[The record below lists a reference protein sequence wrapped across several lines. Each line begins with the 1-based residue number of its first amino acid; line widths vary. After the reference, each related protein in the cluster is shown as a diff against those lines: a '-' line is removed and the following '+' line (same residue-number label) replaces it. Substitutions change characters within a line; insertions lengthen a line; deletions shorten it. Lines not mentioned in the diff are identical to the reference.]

1 MVTRTRHRL
10 TVEEFLALPPQKP
23 NVELIHGEAVPKI
36 MGDRK
41 HMRLQRELAFAL
53 TLYIRT
59 HGGDGGPEGR
69 TGTYGD
75 PGDPL
80 IYLPDIAWWAPGRDG
95 GPDGLMLPPTLAIEI
110 RSPEETMAAQR
121 RKCRDYRAGG
131 VDVCWLIDPVNR
143 RAEVFEGDRDAE
155 VLPRDGALES
165 AFLPGFRLALVDLFA
180 VLDA

>member
-23 NVELIHGEAVPKI
+23 NLELIHGEAVPKI

-41 HMRLQRELAFAL
+41 HGRLQRELSFYL
-53 TLYIRT
+53 TLYMRA
-59 HGGDGGPEGR
+59 HGGDTIVEGR

-75 PGDPL
+75 RDDPL
-80 IYLPDIAWWAPGRDG
+80 IYLPDVAWWAPNRDG
-95 GPDGLMLPPTLAIEI
+95 GPDRLMLPPTLAVEI
-110 RSPEETMAAQR
+110 RSLDETMAAQR

-131 VDVCWLIDPVNR
+131 VDVCWLIDPIGR

-155 VLPRDGALES
+155 VLSRDGALES
-165 AFLPGFRLALVDLFA
+165 AFLPGFRLPLAELFA
-180 VLDA
+180 ALDA